1 MTARRH
7 FLKGSW
13 SLRSKLTG
21 SFLALILFS
30 SMVIGYDAYSNAKS
44 NIESAV
50 GDTGLSIVQ
59 SIVDTIDRTAFERL
73 QRPSDMGSD
82 YYLAL
87 QASLSGIREATGLEY
102 LYTMRLTEGGQYI
115 YVVDGSPMDDEDFSA
130 LGDPEEAMSDVMLA
144 CFQGHAGY
152 ELGSDD
158 WGSFISAYMPI
169 EDASGR
175 IIGILGAD
183 FNAEKM
189 VRQLDQFKIHLIMII
204 LGVILIGYLI
214 GEGLSMVLVR
224 SLMRLKTKAELV
236 RNGDLTVEFE
246 KTGTD
251 EIGVLTQTFKNMVG
265 SLLAVTH
272 EIKKNTRN
280 VVLEINGLYQ
290 CFREAHQAAEEI
302 NHVITGIADG
312 AAEQTSRMDQVS
324 RSMEAVFDQVK
335 KSADHAN
342 LVSDSSNKASEN
354 AVQAMEIFK
363 TSIEKVIT
371 VNRTVEQTSLIIHEL
386 GEKSKEI
393 SSFSDKISK
402 ITRQTNLL
410 SLNAAIEAARA
421 GEHGK
426 GFAVV
431 ADEVKALAGQ
441 SDEASKQISEIATSM
456 QTEIEHAI
464 KAIQDGAVQ
473 ANEGVTAVTEV
484 NQYLA
489 ALQISSTDGS
499 KRARVILDAIQLIE
513 DACRGVVSEVHELD
527 DLSKNFSVGSK
538 QAASSIEEQAAILQ
552 QINGNIDNIKKTTYC
567 LNDVVNQFKIE
578 EA

>member
-1 MTARRH
+1 MRTSRH
-7 FLKGSW
+7 FLKKSL

-30 SMVIGYDAYSNAKS
+30 SMVIGCYSYSNAKS

-59 SIVDTIDRTAFERL
+59 SIVHTIDSTAFESL
-73 QRPSDMGSD
+73 QHPSDMHSD
-82 YYLAL
+82 YYMEL
-87 QASLSGIREATGLEY
+87 QGALSGIREATGLEY
-102 LYTMRLTEGGQYI
+102 LYTMRQTEAGQYI

-144 CFQGHAGY
+144 CFQGHSGY

-158 WGSFISAYMPI
+158 WGSFISAYIPI
-169 EDASGR
+169 EDSAGR

-183 FNAEKM
+183 FDAGKM
-189 VRQLDQFKIHLIMII
+189 VSHLEQFKTHLIMII
-204 LGVILIGYLI
+204 LGVIFIGFLI

-224 SLMRLKTKAELV
+224 SLMRLKAKAELV
-236 RNGDLTVEFE
+236 KNGDLTVEFE
-246 KTGTD
+246 KSGTD
-251 EIGVLTQTFKNMVG
+251 EIGVLTQTFKNMVS
-265 SLLAVTH
+265 SLLAITH
-272 EIKKNTRN
+272 EIKNNTRN
-280 VVLEINGLYQ
+280 VVMEINDLYQ
-290 CFREAHQAAEEI
+290 CFSEAHKAADEI
-302 NHVITGIADG
+302 NHVITGIAAG
-312 AAEQTSRMDQVS
+312 ATEQTGRMDQVS

-335 KSADHAN
+335 KSADHAH

-354 AVQAMEIFK
+354 AVIAMEIFK

-371 VNRTVEQTSLIIHEL
+371 VNKTVEQTSLIIHEL
-386 GEKSKEI
+386 GDKSKEI
-393 SSFSDKISK
+393 SSFSDRISK

-431 ADEVKALAGQ
+431 ADEVKALASQ
-441 SDEASKQISEIATSM
+441 SDAASKQISEIASSM

-473 ANEGVTAVTEV
+473 ANEGVAAVTEV

-489 ALQISSTDGS
+489 ALQISSRDVS
-499 KRARVILDAIQLIE
+499 KRAQVILDAIQLIE

-527 DLSKNFSVGSK
+527 DLSKDFSTGSK

-567 LNDVVNQFKIE
+567 LNDVVNQFKIDE
-578 EA
+578 G